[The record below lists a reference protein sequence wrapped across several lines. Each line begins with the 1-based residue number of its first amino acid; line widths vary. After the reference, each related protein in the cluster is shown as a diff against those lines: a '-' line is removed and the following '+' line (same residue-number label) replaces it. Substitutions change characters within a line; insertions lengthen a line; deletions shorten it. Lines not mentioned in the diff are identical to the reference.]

1 VAAIVHT
8 SKSRTRSGGR
18 LAHPLHSADRIDER
32 SQMVEQAQAFGPV
45 AVVAGQDDR
54 LPKKRPEMS
63 NRAGVSSNAW
73 SWR

>member
-1 VAAIVHT
+1 
-8 SKSRTRSGGR
+8 
-18 LAHPLHSADRIDER
+18 
-32 SQMVEQAQAFGPV
+32 MVEQAQAFGPV
-45 AVVAGQDDR
+45 AVVAGQDYR